1 MHFCMIICP
10 KKKEEEKM
18 LNVLLFIAVNWKV
31 LRDFMH
37 DREVYAYIQ
46 YKKELKCMY
55 ITYIYISFV
64 YIWQQHGIYIPFN
77 PQKTSSLNPIYLF
90 IQKPF

>member
-1 MHFCMIICP
+1 
-10 KKKEEEKM
+10 M

-55 ITYIYISFV
+55 ITYIYITFV
-64 YIWQQHGIYIPFN
+64 YTCTYMPAAWYIYSI
-77 PQKTSSLNPIYLF
+77 
-90 IQKPF
+90 